1 MFSINSKRR
10 RVTIS
15 GAANSISEK
24 YKNVVLVSDTLYFEW
39 NKWLKTDSSV
49 ISNFACVE
57 LLRLVN
63 EQNWFILVI
72 WNIANAKNW
81 FFFIDGRVHVAYGS
95 ISAANNQR
103 NINCA
108 EFR

>member
-24 YKNVVLVSDTLYFEW
+24 YKNVVLVFDTLYFEW
-39 NKWLKTDSSV
+39 DKWLKTDSSL
-49 ISNFACVE
+49 INNFACVE

-63 EQNWFILVI
+63 EQNWFVLVI
-72 WNIANAKNW
+72 WNIANVKNW
-81 FFFIDGRVHVAYGS
+81 FFFTNGRVYVAYGS
-95 ISAANNQR
+95 ISAVNYQR
-103 NINCA
+103 NITCA